1 MSKKKLKKKKKNGE
15 RLKCFARVDPYSI
28 SSMASYNG
36 QKRSRIFTSSREYF
50 CRVGNIFAESRI
62 FLPSRE
68 YFCLVE
74 NNFFM
79 SNSDNQS
86 KIFSGV
92 EIFLSNRNFFI
103 ESRIPNMSCRH
114 LPPK

>member
-68 YFCLVE
+68 QFLHVE
-74 NNFFM
+74 F
-79 SNSDNQS
+79 
-86 KIFSGV
+86 
-92 EIFLSNRNFFI
+92 
-103 ESRIPNMSCRH
+103 
-114 LPPK
+114 

>member
-1 MSKKKLKKKKKNGE
+1 MDKRGREFLP
-15 RLKCFARVDPYSI
+15 RV
-28 SSMASYNG
+28 
-36 QKRSRIFTSSREYF
+36 E
-50 CRVGNIFAESRI
+50 NIFAESGI

-68 YFCLVE
+68 YFCGVE

-92 EIFLSNRNFFI
+92 EIFCRI
-103 ESRIPNMSCRH
+103 EIFSSSREYPTCHAVICRQNDQTICRFAD
-114 LPPK
+114 LLVT